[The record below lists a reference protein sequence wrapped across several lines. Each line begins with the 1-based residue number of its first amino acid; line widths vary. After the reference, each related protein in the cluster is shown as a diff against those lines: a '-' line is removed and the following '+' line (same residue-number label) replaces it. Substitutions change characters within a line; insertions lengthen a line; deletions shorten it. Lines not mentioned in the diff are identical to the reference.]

1 MHNKHRYA
9 IPVSTS
15 GIQAGPPVLFQNPNR
30 HKRGGYGPGTAD
42 GPSPSQPPLPT
53 GSYSTGGRGVFP
65 SESTTTHRS
74 SRSRSN
80 PSVCFIDTPADDA
93 DNGDLVQLPT
103 ATVAGAVTPQLSIL
117 RTSSSLIRALP
128 SLFDFE
134 YESPHTPR
142 QSPAEPKQNLPA
154 AVVSSQ
160 SEEKSAEGAKEAD
173 SRACRPRR
181 PSVTAVPPCLSLP
194 SLNDHHPLCSNSDLA
209 FRFVTDGDVGDM
221 AALWWAAHQLPMPE
235 VKQVKHLE
243 SVTPETAAKDVLS
256 ASKQSPAVIPK
267 NTAHSVLCPPQP
279 PSSAL
284 EALSMSAVIP
294 DGPYSTLY
302 TSNQGITPE
311 IEYQTDKVPRAASQV
326 KGWDAATITTQKTGA
341 QLEHPPR
348 TKEENSTRARR
359 AQRLQNHS
367 LEDDKLSRATS
378 DLTQASYTISCTS
391 SLDSLP
397 LMRKEGAAEDDSC
410 EVSRRTMQRAMVD
423 MEPIRHNEQAVD
435 MESLMDRYFFYERQT
450 SSPAGDVKSTSP
462 LDNYD
467 EAMFN
472 ASPAADEDDMENSAM
487 LKSRS
492 SFMDD
497 TVTPSPQ
504 YSAAIPSG
512 TPENALSLSRD
523 STDAGYE
530 YVNLSTPRTV
540 SLVGDSSS
548 LAIGGFSRASLLEG
562 QHIAAHAPP
571 SRKARNSIGTWRRH
585 ATLAFLQHFTTAEQ
599 LKPKPAVT
607 MVESTVSCGLAS
619 NKFEE
624 SVVSESP
631 SSLGA
636 LTPSLAASPRDTL
649 CSDSEDLRSSVMSE
663 FENDDENAGK
673 MVNPVEPQTLSAP
686 KKRPSPPP
694 SPNGLKTGHQ
704 WRWSSIRERLMQPP
718 IPTVPGN
725 NERRL
730 QRLLQWYRAT
740 DTANIKE
747 APQTRRARDSSAAL
761 DPLYLHRRPK
771 KIAQ

>member
-1 MHNKHRYA
+1 MHNKQRYA

-15 GIQAGPPVLFQNPNR
+15 GVQAGPPVPFRNPNR

-65 SESTTTHRS
+65 SESITTHRS

-80 PSVCFIDTPADDA
+80 PSVCFIDTPADNA
-93 DNGDLVQLPT
+93 DNGDLVQLPM
-103 ATVAGAVTPQLSIL
+103 ATVAVAVAPQLSIL
-117 RTSSSLIRALP
+117 RASSSLIRALP

-142 QSPAEPKQNLPA
+142 QSPAEQKQKLSA

-160 SEEKSAEGAKEAD
+160 SEGKSAEGAKEAD
-173 SRACRPRR
+173 GRACRPRM

-194 SLNDHHPLCSNSDLA
+194 SLNAYHPLRNNSDLA
-209 FRFVTDGDVGDM
+209 LGFVMEGDAGDM

-235 VKQVKHLE
+235 VTQVKHLE

-256 ASKQSPAVIPK
+256 TPKQSPAVIPG
-267 NTAHSVLCPPQP
+267 
-279 PSSAL
+279 
-284 EALSMSAVIP
+284 
-294 DGPYSTLY
+294 GPYSALY
-302 TSNQGITPE
+302 TSNQGVTPE
-311 IEYQTDKVPRAASQV
+311 IEYQTDKVARAASQV
-326 KGWDAATITTQKTGA
+326 KGWDAAAITMQKTGA
-341 QLEHPPR
+341 PLAHPPR
-348 TKEENSTRARR
+348 TKEENSTRTRR

-367 LEDDKLSRATS
+367 LEEDKLSRATS

-391 SLDSLP
+391 SLGSLP

-410 EVSRRTMQRAMVD
+410 EVSRQPTQRAMVD
-423 MEPIRHNEQAVD
+423 MEPIRHKEQAVD
-435 MESLMDRYFFYERQT
+435 MECLMDRYFFYERQT

-467 EAMFN
+467 GARFN

-530 YVNLSTPRTV
+530 YVNPSTPRTV

-548 LAIGGFSRASLLEG
+548 LAMGGFSRASLLEG
-562 QHIAAHAPP
+562 QHIAARAPP

-585 ATLAFLQHFTTAEQ
+585 AALAFLQHFTTAEQ
-599 LKPKPAVT
+599 LKPRSAVT
-607 MVESTVSCGLAS
+607 MVESTVSCGFAS

-631 SSLGA
+631 SSLDA

-673 MVNPVEPQTLSAP
+673 MVNPVEPQTLSTP

-694 SPNGLKTGHQ
+694 PPNGLKTGHQ

-740 DTANIKE
+740 VTANIKE
-747 APQTRRARDSSAAL
+747 APQSRRARDSSAAL